1 MGGSVEG
8 QCRECYFS
16 DDLIILLLIP
26 FSFQRNLEERLFQ
39 SYVPELNDIAVEIR
53 GSRRCEGWS

>member
-1 MGGSVEG
+1 MGGCVEG
-8 QCRECYFS
+8 QHRECYFS